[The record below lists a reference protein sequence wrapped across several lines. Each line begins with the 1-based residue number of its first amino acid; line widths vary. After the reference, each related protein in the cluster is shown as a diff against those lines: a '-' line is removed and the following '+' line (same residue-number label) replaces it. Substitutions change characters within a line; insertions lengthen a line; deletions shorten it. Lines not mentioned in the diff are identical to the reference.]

1 MVIFYYIRL
10 VHSDCA
16 LSGDVPQDKCICLLC
31 KEEPPVTQPYT
42 VEIQTREA
50 SENSEGQ
57 VGLIETTVQK
67 DADMVTEKHTDLS
80 EVTSGHT
87 DSAEN
92 TQAEAIINKEIPMV
106 LGKSTYTKGFKILY
120 NSNEFCLGTK
130 RMQLV

>member
-42 VEIQTREA
+42 EIQTREA
-50 SENSEGQ
+50 SKDSEGQ
-57 VGLIETTVQK
+57 GGLIEATVQK

-80 EVTSGHT
+80 EVTSGHI

-92 TQAEAIINKEIPMV
+92 TQAEAVINKEIPMV
-106 LGKSTYTKGFKILY
+106 LGKSTYTKCFKILY

-130 RMQLV
+130 RMHLV